1 MISYLSMTQRT
12 LYWSRIPGQY
22 LNIDTGIVDN
32 TRPAELVIIRDWY
45 NSLAKL
51 IVDNTTSNQSVML
64 FSRDIQT
71 LLEHTN
77 DYRPY
82 FKDLDSK
89 SNYTPEGNNA
99 QLYGFLMGASIRKEG
114 WVVSDQTDHIIKII
128 DPNDPLDSVEVVI
141 KGFNFI

>member
-1 MISYLSMTQRT
+1 MTQRT

-22 LNIDTGIVDN
+22 LNIDTGVVDN
-32 TRPAELVIIRDWY
+32 SRPAELVVIRDWY
-45 NSLAKL
+45 NSLAQL
-51 IVDNTTSNQSVML
+51 IIDNTTSNQSVML

-71 LLEHTN
+71 LLEHTD

-89 SNYTPEGNNA
+89 PSYIPEENNA
-99 QLYGFLMGASIRKEG
+99 ELYGFLMGASIRKEG
-114 WVVSDQTDHIIKII
+114 WVIRDQADHIIKVIN
-128 DPNDPLDSVEVVI
+128 PNDLTNSVEIVI